1 MQWIEK
7 GRDNTRLP
15 DHSDS
20 MTDRKSAMQTW
31 LDSLGYR
38 DYSLDIAS
46 EDASFRRY
54 FRIRHEAESFIIMDA
69 PPDKEPCDVF
79 VQVAT
84 KLRSAGL
91 NAPEIIHEN
100 HAEGFLVLT
109 DFGDRSYL
117 HELTPTTVSGL
128 YADAIDAV
136 QNMQSRVDAADLPA
150 YDEALLRREM
160 GLFHDWFVHKLLG
173 LELGSDLQQ
182 LWQKTMDTLTHNALQ
197 QPQVFVHRDFHSRNL
212 MYVADGNPGILDFQD
227 AVRGPVSYDLVS
239 LLRDCYV
246 DWPPQQVEQWV
257 FDFHAASDLLQEKG
271 IEAAEFMHWFN
282 LMGAQRHLKAVG
294 IFSRLKLRDGKDKF
308 LRDIPRTLNYLL
320 AVSNR
325 EPKLNELQTL
335 INRLDL
341 MARIQSWIR

>member
-1 MQWIEK
+1 
-7 GRDNTRLP
+7 
-15 DHSDS
+15 

-31 LDSLGYR
+31 LDGLGYH
-38 DYSLDIAS
+38 DYSLNIAS

-54 FRIRHEAESFIIMDA
+54 FRIEHGGESWIIMDA
-69 PPDKEPCDVF
+69 PPDKEPCDAF
-79 VQVAT
+79 VQVAK
-84 KLRSAGL
+84 KLRGAGL

-109 DFGDRSYL
+109 DFGDQSYL
-117 HELTPTTVSGL
+117 HALTPTTVSAL
-128 YADAIDAV
+128 YADAIDSV
-136 QNMQSRVDAADLPA
+136 QSMQSGIDAADLPA

-160 GLFHDWFVHKLLG
+160 GLFHDWFVQRLLG
-173 LELGSDLQQ
+173 LEVSPDLQQ
-182 LWQKTMDTLTHNALQ
+182 LWETTTDTLVNNALQ

-212 MYVADGNPGILDFQD
+212 MQVADGNPGILDFQD

-257 FDFHAASDLLQEKG
+257 LDFHAASVLLQEKG
-271 IEAAEFMHWFN
+271 IDAEEFMHWFN

-308 LRDIPRTLNYLL
+308 LHDIPRTLNYLF
-320 AVSNR
+320 AVSER
-325 EPKLNELQTL
+325 EPELSNLRTL
-335 INRLDL
+335 MQRLDL
-341 MARIQSWIR
+341 MARVQAWIQ